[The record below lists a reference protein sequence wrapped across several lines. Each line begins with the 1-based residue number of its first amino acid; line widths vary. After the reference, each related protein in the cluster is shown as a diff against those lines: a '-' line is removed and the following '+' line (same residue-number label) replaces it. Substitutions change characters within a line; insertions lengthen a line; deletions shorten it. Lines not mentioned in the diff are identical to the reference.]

1 MKSKWCKVVVL
12 LLALGVAGSA
22 AAEVHWTGNGS
33 DDLWTNPDN
42 WDTGVPP
49 SESDALGEVIF
60 ISGSASQVLIDSTM
74 DVTVVND
81 MLGPE
86 WGATLTVDGG
96 SLTQLTT
103 GEPDYHGWRLA
114 PVSNILYDPPSVIN
128 VLNGGNLTTESNL
141 CIGENWW
148 WHDGYYVNM
157 NVYDT
162 STVNANSWAFL
173 GGQLN
178 LYGGTVDFAGLE
190 FVTGNGYAHIDI
202 ENGILIIRDDGLTAA
217 TVQGWEDGGFLTGFG
232 GSGDVLIDDSTGD
245 VVITAVVPEPAT
257 IALLGIGAAALLRKR
272 K

>member
-22 AAEVHWTGNGS
+22 VAVSWTGAGS
-33 DDLWTNPDN
+33 DDLWTNGDN
-42 WDTGVPP
+42 WDTGVAP
-49 SESDALGEVIF
+49 SESDTLGNTIF
-60 ISGSASQVLIDSTM
+60 ISGSANNVLIDS

-81 MLGPE
+81 ILGPE
-86 WGATLTVDGG
+86 WGATVTIDGG
-96 SLTQLTT
+96 SLHQVTT
-103 GEPDYHGWRLA
+103 GEPDYFGWRLA

-128 VLNGGNLTTESNL
+128 VLNGGNLSTESNL

-148 WHDGYYVNM
+148 WSDGYYVNM

-162 STVNANSWAFL
+162 STVTASGWAFL

-178 LYGGTVDFAGLE
+178 LYGGTVDFAGLN
-190 FVTGNGYAHIDI
+190 FTTGNGYAGIDI
-202 ENGILIIRDDGLTAA
+202 ENGTLIIRDDGLTTA

-232 GSGDVLIDDSTGD
+232 GSGDVLIDDTSGD
-245 VVITAVVPEPAT
+245 LVITAVIPEPAT
-257 IALLGIGAAALLRKR
+257 IAVLGIGAAALLRKR